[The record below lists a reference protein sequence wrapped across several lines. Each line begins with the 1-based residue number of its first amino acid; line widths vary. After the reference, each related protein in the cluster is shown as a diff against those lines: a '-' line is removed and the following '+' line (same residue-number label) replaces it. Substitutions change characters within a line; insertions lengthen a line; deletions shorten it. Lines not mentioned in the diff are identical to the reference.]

1 MTTKIKVKGQKVVYE
16 GRFFSVKNINFEGS
30 NGEPGIWEA
39 VERKTFGK
47 IVAICAI
54 TKDDELILEKSFRI
68 PIMSDVIELPAGLMD
83 KKGES
88 PKRAVKRELLE
99 ETGYRV
105 KKVELILDGP
115 FNAGLSNCEMQ
126 IFFAQ
131 NAEKVQEPEL
141 ENGEE
146 IEVIKVPVK
155 KLFEFLK
162 RKRKNCKIDIKTF
175 SLIPFLQKK
184 GIL

>member
-1 MTTKIKVKGQKVVYE
+1 MKTKGRRIVYDGKFIEVRKVKFV
-16 GRFFSVKNINFEGS
+16 GRHGKIGTWEMVK
-30 NGEPGIWEA
+30 
-39 VERKTFGK
+39 RKIFGK

-54 TKDDELILEKSFRI
+54 TKNKEIILEKSYRI
-68 PIMSDVIELPAGLMD
+68 PIKSFIIELPAGLMD

-88 PKRAVKRELLE
+88 PKRAIKRELLE
-99 ETGYRV
+99 ETGYNV
-105 KKVELILDGP
+105 ENVELMLEGP
-115 FNAGLSNCEMQ
+115 FNAGLVADEMQ

-141 ENGEE
+141 ENGED

-155 KLFEFLK
+155 KLYKFLK
-162 RKRKNCKIDIKTF
+162 RKHKNCKVDIKTF
-175 SLIPFLQKK
+175 SLIPFLQEK

>member
-1 MTTKIKVKGQKVVYE
+1 
-16 GRFFSVKNINFEGS
+16 
-30 NGEPGIWEA
+30 
-39 VERKTFGK
+39 
-47 IVAICAI
+47 
-54 TKDDELILEKSFRI
+54 
-68 PIMSDVIELPAGLMD
+68 MSDVIELPAGLMD